1 MRKLIK
7 KNGWEGDLVISNLH
21 ERRHVVDHDEVE
33 YLYGLGLVD
42 LHTPILMGNVYDHRE
57 AQAAPEPT
65 TIGRAIFNRILPD
78 EMRFVQESLDK
89 KKLNA
94 LVARAYQQVGA
105 DITTGI
111 VDMIK
116 DYGFNYAM
124 ISGTTIAVSDLT
136 VPEGRDEVLAH
147 ADKNVL
153 RAERDFRRGLMTEEE
168 RYQITVDEW
177 SGAKAQL
184 EDMLHDTLNPYGPV
198 AVMAI
203 SGSTKGGF
211 GPITQLA
218 GMRGLMADPT
228 GKIIE

>member
-1 MRKLIK
+1 
-7 KNGWEGDLVISNLH
+7 
-21 ERRHVVDHDEVE
+21 
-33 YLYGLGLVD
+33 
-42 LHTPILMGNVYDHRE
+42 
-57 AQAAPEPT
+57 
-65 TIGRAIFNRILPD
+65 AIFNRILPD
-78 EMRFVQESLDK
+78 ELRYVQASLDK
-89 KKLNA
+89 KRLNA
-94 LVARAYQQVGA
+94 LVARAYTTVGG

-111 VDMIK
+111 VDKIK

-136 VPEGRDEVLAH
+136 IPEARDEVLAR
-147 ADKNVL
+147 ADKNVQ

-184 EDMLHDTLNPYGPV
+184 EDMLQDTLNPYGLV
-198 AVMAI
+198 AIMAI

-228 GKIIE
+228 GKIIELPIRSHFREGLN